1 MVTCMIF
8 CGKFTIATT
17 TRSCSS
23 EEISLL
29 LKQKRKQNKEITTRK
44 KKKRMKFHY
53 SKSDTFTEVIGDI
66 GVHFLLNI
74 EDNMFAEC

>member
-1 MVTCMIF
+1 
-8 CGKFTIATT
+8 
-17 TRSCSS
+17 
-23 EEISLL
+23 
-29 LKQKRKQNKEITTRK
+29 
-44 KKKRMKFHY
+44 MKFHY